1 CHSERSE
8 ETRIRVLASAL
19 LPGFFAALRMTRKKA
34 RAVDSGRVFL
44 VGAGPGASDLITIR
58 GADVL
63 SRADVVIYDNLVSPE
78 LLRLVPSN
86 AELIYAGKKGG
97 SEKSIEQPALNA
109 ILIEHARHGR
119 VVVRLKGGDPFIFGR
134 GGEEAEAL
142 ARAQVEFEVVPGIT
156 SAIAGPAFA
165 GVPLTHREHG
175 SFVAFVTGHED
186 EFKDARS
193 TVPWEQLVAAT
204 ARGGTLVILMAT
216 ARMRAT
222 LDRIRAAGLPETT
235 PAIAV
240 QWATTA
246 AQKTVSAT
254 LATLADASAHQEI
267 GAPAVI
273 VVGEC
278 AGLREHLKWVEHMP
292 LFGRTV
298 VVTRARAAASEFAA
312 ALRRLG
318 AEVVEFPTI
327 ETAPP
332 RSFAALDRAIK
343 RIDSFDWIIFTSAMG
358 VECFVKRL
366 KSRGR
371 DIRELGDASIAAIG
385 PATAARL
392 ADYAIRVTAVPDE
405 YRAERIISAIGIKR
419 IRGKRFLI
427 PRAEVAREALPEIL
441 RDKGAREVVVAS
453 TYRTVKPKV
462 AQIDRMRQLIASKS
476 IDLVTFTSSST
487 VTNFCDLIGTP
498 TKGLNAAAIGPITA
512 ATAKDRGFEVVVK
525 PAKYTI
531 EALTEAI
538 REFFFVSF

>member
-1 CHSERSE
+1 
-8 ETRIRVLASAL
+8 
-19 LPGFFAALRMTRKKA
+19 MA
-34 RAVDSGRVFL
+34 RGAKDKRGRVFL

-78 LLRLVPSN
+78 LLRLTPPQ
-86 AELIYAGKKGG
+86 AELIYAGKRGG
-97 SEKSIEQPALNA
+97 SEKSIEQSELNA
-109 ILIEHARHGR
+109 MLIEHARKGR

-142 ARAQVEFEVVPGIT
+142 ARAHVEFEVVPGVT

-165 GVPLTHREHG
+165 GIPLTQRGHG

-186 EFKDARS
+186 ESRGS
-193 TVPWEQLVAAT
+193 SGVPWDELVAA
-204 ARGGTLVILMAT
+204 ARYGGTIVILMAT

-222 LDRIRAAGLPETT
+222 LDRIRAAGLAAET
-235 PAIAV
+235 PAVAI

-254 LATLADASAHQEI
+254 LSTLADLSAREGI

-273 VVGEC
+273 VVGEL
-278 AGLREHLKWVEHMP
+278 AGMREHLKWVERTP
-292 LFGRTV
+292 LFGRTI
-298 VVTRARAAASEFAA
+298 VVTRARAAAPEFAT

-332 RSFAALDRAIK
+332 RSYAALDRAIK
-343 RIDSFDWIIFTSAMG
+343 RVSTPARDSFDWIIFTSAMG
-358 VECFVKRL
+358 VESFIERL
-366 KSRGR
+366 KYRGR
-371 DIRELGDASIAAIG
+371 DIRALGHASIAAIG

-392 ADYAIRVTAVPDE
+392 ADFALQVKAVPDE
-405 YRAERIISAIGIKR
+405 YRAEEIVSAIGIKQ

-441 RDKGAREVVVAS
+441 RDKGAKEVVVALA
-453 TYRTVKPKV
+453 YRTVKPEG
-462 AQIDRMRQLIASKS
+462 AQIARMRELIASGA
-476 IDLVTFTSSST
+476 INLVTFTSSST
-487 VTNFCDLIGTP
+487 VTNFCELIGTSG
-498 TKGLNAAAIGPITA
+498 KGIKAAAIGPITA
-512 ATAKDRGFEVVVK
+512 ATAEERGFEVVVK
-525 PAKYTI
+525 PRKYTI
-531 EALTEAI
+531 EALAEAI
-538 REFFFVSF
+538 REYFARGTGNLI

>member
-1 CHSERSE
+1 
-8 ETRIRVLASAL
+8 
-19 LPGFFAALRMTRKKA
+19 MTA
-34 RAVDSGRVFL
+34 RAAKDKRGRVFL
-44 VGAGPGASDLITIR
+44 VGAGPGAADLITIR

-63 SRADVVIYDNLVSPE
+63 SRADVIIYDNLVSAD
-78 LLRLVPSN
+78 LLRLAPAK
-86 AELIYAGKKGG
+86 AELIYAGKRGG
-97 SEKSIEQPALNA
+97 SEKSIEQADLNA
-109 ILIEHARHGR
+109 MLIEHARKGR

-142 ARAQVEFEVVPGIT
+142 ARAHIEFEVVPGVT

-186 EFKDARS
+186 ESKGAGS
-193 TVPWEQLVAAT
+193 TVPWDELVAAT
-204 ARGGTLVILMAT
+204 RRGGTIVILMAT

-222 LDRIRAAGLPETT
+222 LERIGAAGLPAET

-254 LATLADASAHQEI
+254 LATLADESAREGI

-278 AGLREHLKWVEHMP
+278 AGLREHLKWVERTP
-292 LFGRTV
+292 LFGRTI
-298 VVTRARAAASEFAA
+298 VVTRARATASAFAI
-312 ALRRLG
+312 ALTRLG
-318 AEVVEFPTI
+318 AEVAEFPTI

-332 RSFAALDRAIK
+332 RSYASLDRAIK
-343 RIDSFDWIIFTSAMG
+343 RINRFDWIIFTSAMG
-358 VECFVKRL
+358 VESFVDRM

-371 DIRELGDASIAAIG
+371 DIRDLGRASIAAIG

-392 ADYAIRVTAVPDE
+392 ADYALRVKAVPGE
-405 YRAERIISAIGIKR
+405 YRAEQIIPAIGIKR
-419 IRGKRFLI
+419 IRDKRFLI

-441 RDKGAREVVVAS
+441 RAKGAREVVVAPA
-453 TYRTVKPKV
+453 YRTIKPKR
-462 AQIDRMRQLIASKS
+462 AQVDRMRELLESGK
-476 IDLVTFTSSST
+476 IDLLTFTSSST
-487 VTNFCDLIGTP
+487 VTNFCELIGTSG
-498 TKGLNAAAIGPITA
+498 KGIKAAAIGPITA
-512 ATAKDRGFEVVVK
+512 ATAEELGFDVVVR

-531 EALTEAI
+531 EALTESI
-538 REFFFVSF
+538 RAHFQFKQK